1 MALNTSWKAIGAST
15 LALLA
20 CGQALAVGDCCSR
33 TAVTP
38 QFEVWSDEG
47 TLCSYVW
54 SRTHRTDGKICLPL
68 GTGYACG
75 SERSLVVGQE
85 YTLSGSVEIG
95 GGGVGASAGIS
106 TTISVQEQTTHTAG
120 ECQSCQFY
128 ASYGNAAVVEWS
140 VQKFCVWGDS
150 QYKRTKFYN
159 FGGAPTIMPCCE
171 ENTNC
176 EGCRVP
182 GGGGIPGIPGIGSEP
197 LPVDRVGDGET
208 DWTQRGALPGV
219 TLVVDLRVPDTHFFF
234 GLPAWHPM
242 NAPGTTLATLNG
254 WQKRKIMH
262 DVYLSGLIEP
272 DPVIEL
278 AIIDTDGSST
288 TYDLLAEPWGIVPCE
303 ADMNIDGILDL
314 TDVSLFIN
322 YFLFGDDVIDFDR
335 NGVIDLAD
343 IGIFTGGF
351 VAGCP

>member
-1 MALNTSWKAIGAST
+1 MTLNTSRNAIGAST

-20 CGQALAVGDCCSR
+20 CGHALGVDDCCSR
-33 TAVTP
+33 TAVNA
-38 QFEVWSDEG
+38 QFQVWVDEG
-47 TLCSYVW
+47 TLCSSTW

-75 SERSLVVGQE
+75 AERSLVVGQE

-120 ECQSCQFY
+120 PCQSCQFY
-128 ASYGNAAVVEWS
+128 ASYGNAS
-140 VQKFCVWGDS
+140 VIQWKVQEFCVWGDS
-150 QYKRTKFYN
+150 ESTRTKFYN
-159 FGGAPTIMPCCE
+159 FGGAPTIQPCCE
-171 ENTNC
+171 ENNSC
-176 EGCRVP
+176 PGCRGSDDAP
-182 GGGGIPGIPGIGSEP
+182 EFGIPGFGGEP
-197 LPVDRVGDGET
+197 MPVERAGDGQT
-208 DWTQRGALPGV
+208 DWQQRGALPGA
-219 TLVVDLRVPDTHFFF
+219 TLIVDLRVPDTYFFF

-254 WQKRKIMH
+254 WQKRKIMQQ
-262 DVYLSGLIEP
+262 VFQSGLVEP

-278 AIIDTDGSST
+278 AIIDTDGTPT
-288 TYDLLAEPWGIVPCE
+288 TYDLLAEPWGLVPCE
-303 ADMNIDGILDL
+303 ADMNTDGILDL
-314 TDVSLFIN
+314 SDVSLFIN
-322 YFLFGDDVIDFDR
+322 YFLFGDSVIDFDR

-343 IGIFTGGF
+343 IGTFTGGF